1 MTRLG
6 RDGGRAPSASPA
18 GSARRLRLLLALLA
32 CCLATPGRGETL
44 QEVLS
49 VAYGNNPSLLA
60 ERAQLEGTNEDLPQ
74 ALSNWRPTVT
84 VTVSGGKD
92 RLLTNQYCAFEG
104 SQNAPLFAPCGPF
117 ESTGSNVTIQKL
129 YQSTY
134 DVTVTQPLYRGGR
147 TTAQT
152 SQAYNLINSE
162 RAHLSAVEQS
172 VFLTVIT
179 DYLSVIENV
188 ELVALNKE
196 NEEILHKQATVTETR
211 YHGGELTH
219 TDLYQAEAA
228 YAQATAQRKTE
239 EGQLEAARAA
249 YLHDVGQAPGELVKP
264 AVLPVLPATLDE
276 AEGIAAA
283 AAPTVVQAQ
292 YAQQAA
298 EDNVDVIR
306 GQLLPTIQAQAS
318 YSRSN
323 DSTAFGLKI
332 DDKRIIAQGTLPLYE
347 GGAIYSQS
355 RQAQKAV
362 EMSKHQLDDARR
374 AAVQAAKGAWDTL
387 MAARALMADLQ
398 HSIAANEHA
407 MNGLEEEVRVGTRT
421 VQDVLEQQQSLFQAQ
436 VNLTTAQH
444 DELLDEFTLVAAI
457 GRLTAANLAL
467 PIELYDPDK
476 HLDAVR
482 NKWFGFDTEP

>member
-6 RDGGRAPSASPA
+6 PDGRHAPGASPA
-18 GSARRLRLLLALLA
+18 GSARWLRLLGALLA
-32 CCLATPGRGETL
+32 ISLAVQSSAETL
-44 QEVLS
+44 QDVLS

-60 ERAQLEGTNEDLPQ
+60 ERARLEGTNENLPQ

-92 RLLTNQYCAFEG
+92 RLLNSQYCAFEG
-104 SQNAPLFAPCGPF
+104 QQNRPQFTPCGVF
-117 ESTGSNVTIQKL
+117 QSTGSIVTIEKQ

-152 SQAYNLINSE
+152 SQAYNLINAE
-162 RAHLSAVEQS
+162 RANMTAVEQQ
-172 VFLTVIT
+172 VFLIVIT

-188 ELVALNKE
+188 ELVTLNKE
-196 NEEILHKQATVTETR
+196 NEEILRKQAAITQTR

-228 YAQATAQRKTE
+228 YAQAIAQRKTE
-239 EGQLEAARAA
+239 ESQLEAARAA
-249 YLHDVGQAPGELVKP
+249 FQHDVGQAPGELVRP
-264 AVLPVLPATLDE
+264 VVLPELPATLDE
-276 AEGIAAA
+276 AEGIAAT
-283 AAPTVVQAQ
+283 AAPTVIQAQ
-292 YAQQAA
+292 YTQQAA
-298 EDNVDVIR
+298 KDNVDAIR
-306 GQLLPTIQAQAS
+306 GQLLPTVVAQAS
-318 YSRSN
+318 YTRS
-323 DSTAFGLKI
+323 DDITTFGLKV
-332 DDKRIIAQGTLPLYE
+332 DDKRIIAQGSMPLYE
-347 GGAIYSQS
+347 GGEIYSQS

-362 EMSKHQLDDARR
+362 ELAKHQLDDARR
-374 AAVQAAKGAWDTL
+374 AAVQTTKGSWDTL
-387 MAARALMADLQ
+387 MAARALKTDLE

-407 MNGLEEEVRVGTRT
+407 MGGLDEEVRVGTRT
-421 VQDVLEQQQSLFQAQ
+421 VQDVLLQQQSLFQAQ
-436 VNLTTAQH
+436 VNLVTAQH

-467 PIELYDPDK
+467 PVELYDPDK

-482 NKWFGFDTEP
+482 DKWIGFGTEP